1 MFTKKTICEEI
12 RQIAQEEINPVTTEL
27 MTQLMIIHDHCHL
40 LPGGEEEGTS
50 AEGREAAFL
59 EWVDHMENADG
70 TTGPHW
76 SRHEAEVIRAKY
88 GIASAGDVDF
98 YVVLNMMYS
107 DYCTAAAQAGASTV
121 ELFARMTEA
130 FLTDPDAQPDKLGRY
145 YRYIA
150 RHG

>member
-1 MFTKKTICEEI
+1 MFTKKTICKEI
-12 RQIAQEEINPVTTEL
+12 RQLAEEEINPVTTEL
-27 MTQLMIIHDHCHL
+27 MEQLMVIHDHCHL
-40 LPGGEEEGTS
+40 LPGGEEEENS

-59 EWVDHMENADG
+59 AWADRMENADG

-76 SRHEAEVIRAKY
+76 SRHEAEVLRAKY
-88 GIASAGDVDF
+88 GIPCGDTAF

-107 DYCTAAAQAGASTV
+107 DYCVALGQAGASTV
-121 ELFARMTEA
+121 ELYVRMAEA
-130 FLTDPDAQPDKLGRY
+130 FLKDPDAQPDKLGRY